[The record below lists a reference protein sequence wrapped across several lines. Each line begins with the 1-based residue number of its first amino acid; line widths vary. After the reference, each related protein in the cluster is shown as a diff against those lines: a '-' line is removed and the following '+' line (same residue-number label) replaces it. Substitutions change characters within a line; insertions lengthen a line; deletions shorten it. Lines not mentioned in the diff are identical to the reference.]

1 MCIRDRYEAPHRL
14 VRTLQEL
21 LEALG
26 ERRISVCRELTKRH
40 ETIFRTTLTE
50 AVSYYEA
57 NTPKGECVLV
67 LEGRSRSEM
76 EAEEQQRWGEMPIK
90 EHMEYYVKQGMDR
103 KEAMKRVAKDRGV
116 SKRDI
121 YQALLEEE

>member
-1 MCIRDRYEAPHRL
+1 
-14 VRTLQEL
+14 
-21 LEALG
+21 
-26 ERRISVCRELTKRH
+26 
-40 ETIFRTTLTE
+40 
-50 AVSYYEA
+50 
-57 NTPKGECVLV
+57 
-67 LEGRSRSEM
+67 M

-103 KEAMKRVAKDRGV
+103 KEAMRRVAKDRGV